1 MTKIIYVN
9 EQHGRV
15 TMDIVHGSAGDGH
28 PVLDVNGLLLGVS
41 ASAAMAG
48 FFENLK
54 DEDNP
59 WM

>member
-1 MTKIIYVN
+1 MTRIVYVN
-9 EQHGRV
+9 EMHGRV
-15 TMDIVHGSAGDGH
+15 TLNVTHGNAGEGH
-28 PVLDVNGLLLGVS
+28 PVMEVNGIVLGVS

-59 WM
+59 WL